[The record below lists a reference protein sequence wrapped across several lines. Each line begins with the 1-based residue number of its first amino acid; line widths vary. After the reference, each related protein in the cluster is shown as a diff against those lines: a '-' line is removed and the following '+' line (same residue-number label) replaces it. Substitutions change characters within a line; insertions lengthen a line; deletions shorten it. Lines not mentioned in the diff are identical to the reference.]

1 MKKQTYKLDIP
12 IPANVKRIHNAFKR
26 ENVPLFLVGGAV
38 RDALMGKSPK
48 DYDLATSAVPSQ
60 VVAIANKHDLHT
72 VPDLGNNHG
81 VVVVDG
87 EEIATFRADIS
98 SGKQDLNTFLK
109 FLKTKD
115 IKKYELFIRQLNMK

>member
-1 MKKQTYKLDIP
+1 MKKQTYKLTIP
-12 IPANVKRIHNAFKR
+12 IPANVKRIYNAFKR
-26 ENVPLFLVGGAV
+26 EGFPLYLVGGAV
-38 RDALMGKSPK
+38 RDALLGKKPK

-60 VVAIANKHDLHT
+60 VVAIANKHGLHT